1 MTRLAATKVLAIA
14 AATVMA
20 GPQISA
26 QSVVA
31 ISNATVVDVEAGGL
45 RASQTIVIEGTRI
58 KAVGDADRL
67 AVPRGASVIDGT
79 GKFVIPGLW
88 DMHVHATG
96 AGIDRLFLPVLVANG
111 VTGVR
116 EMFGTFRWYADARAL
131 AKRGDIVM
139 PRLVGSGHIL
149 DGKPQIWPSVE
160 VADAAQ
166 ARRAVDSLA
175 RGGANFIKVY
185 SRLTPDEFRAAAD
198 EAAKRGLPFA
208 GHVPSLVSVD
218 EALSL
223 GMASIE
229 HLQMFTTACSS
240 REEALRTALLDAV
253 GTSKG
258 WDSAAVIQRAQLPV
272 LLQSFDRARC
282 AALAERVA
290 ASKTWMVPTVVVL
303 HSTAYL
309 DDSTLR
315 RDPRLQ
321 YIPAFFKDGWNP
333 ANDFRFRAVT
343 PAGWAAR
350 KRVFDE
356 QLQILRI
363 LHDAGAKFLAGTD
376 LSNPYLYP
384 GFSLYDELAYF
395 TKNGFS
401 NLEALQTATI
411 NPAKFLHGT
420 DSLGTVAAGKLADLV
435 VLDANP
441 LADIGNVARVHAVIA
456 NGVLIDATR
465 RQTILKNAVSMA
477 SERPGGRRGGGR
489 GGHQ

>member
-1 MTRLAATKVLAIA
+1 MTGHLGQSARIMLFGL
-14 AATVMA
+14 ATVTSMA
-20 GPQISA
+20 APQVSA
-26 QSVVA
+26 QSA
-31 ISNATVVDVEAGGL
+31 IAIRNVTVVDVQTGAL
-45 RASQTIVIEGTRI
+45 HPLQTIVIQGTQI
-58 KAVGDADRL
+58 KAVGDVTQL
-67 AVPRGASVIDGT
+67 AVPKDARTIDGI

-96 AGIDRLFLPVLVANG
+96 PGIDRLFLPVLVANG

-116 EMFGTFRWYADARAL
+116 EMFGTFDWYANARRL
-131 AKRGDIVM
+131 AARGDIVM

-149 DGKPQIWPSVE
+149 DGKPQVWQSVE
-160 VADAAQ
+160 VADPAQ
-166 ARRAVDSLA
+166 ARHAVDSLA
-175 RGGANFIKVY
+175 RGGAEFIKVY

-198 EAAKRGLPFA
+198 EAKKQGLPFA
-208 GHVPSLVSVD
+208 GHVPTLVAVD

-240 REEALRTALLDAV
+240 REDTIRAALLDAV
-253 GTSKG
+253 ASAKG
-258 WDSAAVIQRAQLPV
+258 WDSAGVIQRMQLPM
-272 LLQSFDRARC
+272 LLQSFDRERC
-282 AALAERVA
+282 AALARRVA
-290 ASKTWMVPTVVVL
+290 ASNTWMVPTVVVL

-309 DDSTLR
+309 DDPALR
-315 RDPRLQ
+315 RDARLQ
-321 YIPAFFKDGWNP
+321 YIPEFFKNGWNP

-343 PAGWAAR
+343 PQGWAAR

-401 NLEALQTATI
+401 NLEGLQAATI
-411 NPAKFLHGT
+411 NPARFLHAT
-420 DSLGTVAAGKLADLV
+420 DSLGSVAAGKLADLV

-441 LADIGNVARVHAVIA
+441 LVDIGNVARVHAVIA
-456 NGVLIDATR
+456 NGVLVDAAR
-465 RQTILKNAVSMA
+465 REKILKNAVSMA
-477 SERPGGRRGGGR
+477 TSGPGGRRGP
-489 GGHQ
+489 